1 MRFSISN
8 LFKKKRD
15 ASVVVTSINL
25 RWKGQMHAL
34 GGMQIN
40 EKRFTI
46 AIPFQNK
53 TQQDA
58 LQQYAALKEK
68 FKAQEVP
75 PILISSIQLSDPFKF
90 VSVEPALPITVK
102 SGEKVEMKVT
112 GEAPA
117 YGYSGPI
124 TVTLSS
130 SEARMVKI
138 QINKVI
144 LTTERKSV
152 EIENSGVILNMPPN
166 GIFKNSIQMYKAL
179 SYGDVVT
186 NVIASPPF
194 EFEGAEPKLP
204 FTISEPSSYIVTFF
218 IKAPDV
224 DYAGP
229 MEIKVE

>member
-1 MRFSISN
+1 MAFNFWN
-8 LFKKKRD
+8 LFKKK
-15 ASVVVTSINL
+15 SGTNVVVTSVNL
-25 RWKGQMHAL
+25 KWKGQMHAMD
-34 GGMQIN
+34 GFQVS

-46 AIPFQNK
+46 TIPFQNK

-75 PILISSIQLSDPFKF
+75 PITISSIQLSDPFKF
-90 VSVEPALPITVK
+90 VSVEPTTPITVK

-124 TVTLSS
+124 TVTLNS

-144 LTTERKSV
+144 LTTEHKSV

-179 SYGDVVT
+179 SYGDAVANVT
-186 NVIASPPF
+186 ASPPF
-194 EFEGAEPKLP
+194 ELEGSEPKLP

-229 MEIKVE
+229 MEI